1 MICAMIIKAI
11 RFRTT
16 SSVKRLISHLQNGD
30 DNDVVEFLSGT
41 AADIADM
48 HRDALTKRGTYSIRH
63 WIIAPHEA
71 TTRAQM
77 REVVKM
83 IAKEF
88 DFDPARAVIVEHMKP
103 RATADAHNVHWHVLV
118 GEVDPVT
125 RKSLRCS
132 FDRVVHEIIARW
144 SEFRFGHRF
153 TQGAHT
159 KLVVAGL
166 LQRGAVDAARS
177 VETQLAG
184 LDPTS
189 GEAFTNA
196 QHQAAK
202 RVGNDVSAIRQVVKH
217 AFANVSNRAE
227 LEAAMAA
234 SELQIMAGEK
244 PCTWI
249 VTDKDGRF
257 IGSLGRLAGKKKSE
271 IDKIMKVVDDEPTNG
286 KPDNRTSN
294 SRRSESHPQPTSTV
308 KQSAD
313 ARSRHADS
321 DSGENP
327 GSSRKRVEPD
337 RTAKPE
343 TGSPDADTSSPIGWL
358 TRLNS
363 YRDQLSLL
371 MGKAN
376 VLAMT
381 PEERIAVSLWEME
394 EQARADLNR
403 RIPDFKVSEKTTGIR
418 GEVADLETSAGKK
431 WNILFDAERRLA
443 KAPRPRWWHY
453 LLGIAFI
460 FERQQRRCVSAVQQA
475 SEVFHSCNRDLEAL
489 KKKLVRQEFQDKQ
502 EHANLVREIAQR
514 KQAAGLLLEQVSAA
528 TEIIRVHPAMAF
540 CGLNFLLARASA
552 RIDEE
557 RRKEP
562 KTVMTLDND
571 GLSYKR

>member
-1 MICAMIIKAI
+1 MIIKAI

-30 DNDVVEFLSGT
+30 DNDNVEFLSGT
-41 AADIADM
+41 ATDIADM
-48 HRDALTKRGTYSIRH
+48 HQDALTKRSTYSIRH

-71 TTRAQM
+71 TSRRQM
-77 REVVKM
+77 REVLEM
-83 IAKEF
+83 IAGEF
-88 DFDPARAVIVEHMKP
+88 GFDPARAVIIEHQKP
-103 RATADAHNVHWHVLV
+103 RAASDAHSTHWHVLV
-118 GEVDPVT
+118 GEIDPASGKV
-125 RKSLRCS
+125 LRCS
-132 FDRVVHEIIARW
+132 FDRIIHELVARW
-144 SEFRFGHRF
+144 SEYKFGHRF
-153 TQGAHT
+153 IPGTHT
-159 KLVVAGL
+159 KAVVAGL
-166 LQRGAVDAARS
+166 RKRGAIDVAQSVDA
-177 VETQLAG
+177 QLGGAE
-184 LDPTS
+184 PCS
-189 GEAFTNA
+189 REAFTNA

-202 RVGNDVSAIRQVVKH
+202 RVGNDVAAIRQVVKH

-234 SELQIMAGEK
+234 SELQIMTGEK

-249 VTDKDGRF
+249 VTDTDGRF

-271 IDKIMKVVDDEPTNG
+271 IDNIMKVVDDEPTNG

-294 SRRSESHPQPTSTV
+294 SRRSESHPQPASTV

-327 GSSRKRVEPD
+327 GSTRKRVEPD

-371 MGKAN
+371 MGKVN

-381 PEERIAVSLWEME
+381 PEERIAVSLWEIE

-431 WNILFDAERRLA
+431 WDILFDAERRLA
-443 KAPRPRWWHY
+443 EAPRPRWWHY

-460 FERQQRRCVSAVQQA
+460 FERQQRRCMSAVQQA
-475 SEVFHSCNRDLEAL
+475 SEVLHSCNRDLEAL
-489 KKKLVRQEFQDKQ
+489 KKKLVRQEFQEKQ

-528 TEIIRVHPAMAF
+528 SEIIRVHPAMAF
-540 CGLNFLLARASA
+540 CGLKFLLARASD

-557 RRKEP
+557 RQKEP
-562 KTVMTLDND
+562 KTVTTLDND